1 MNFKW
6 IFLGFSF
13 LQSLF
18 CLSRNPGCLLV
29 WRRSLPHPR
38 RSWQGK
44 NRLRYDVLPTQGRV
58 PDPVSQNSSLF
69 TLSPPVLV
77 DRWMAQNLHTGTS
90 SIVSRGNTKIFIK
103 IFNADI
109 HLACFSYSYFEQLQM
124 LAHQNLHVANSILSF
139 WYEYMVAK
147 K

>member
-1 MNFKW
+1 M
-6 IFLGFSF
+6 L
-13 LQSLF
+13 SLF

-69 TLSPPVLV
+69 ALSPPVLV
-77 DRWMAQNLHTGTS
+77 NRWTAQNLHTGTS
-90 SIVSRGNTKIFIK
+90 PIVSRGNTKIFIK
-103 IFNADI
+103 IFNAAF
-109 HLACFSYSYFEQLQM
+109 HLASFFHILTLNSYKCYPTKLCMWLIAFCHFGTNIWL
-124 LAHQNLHVANSILSF
+124 LTNSS
-139 WYEYMVAK
+139 
-147 K
+147 